1 MQHRLFLIVF
11 AVAMFSAPAEIFAAE
26 DLITRSKSDPGV
38 KLLVFPLSM
47 KVIENRPKKGLYYFY
62 ENGSKRFDEGLEG
75 SLASKQNVFESLLS
89 DPKVIRNT
97 LVKVDPARIVPSS
110 REKDLKGPV
119 TRKTLRDWA
128 KHYTT
133 NVLLIFRREISI
145 TTDQPLP
152 SDAYLQPQSL
162 LAQTSNYQVNLRT
175 TGMLYLTKQKK
186 VLALEPDTRQA
197 SIHSGENGQESWRAL
212 AQEGLQQLGNTA
224 KKTFQAYKFEK
235 RQSAY

>member
-1 MQHRLFLIVF
+1 MRHRLLLTIF
-11 AVAMFSAPAEIFAAE
+11 AFAMFSDPAGIFAAE
-26 DLITRSKSDPGV
+26 DLIARSKSDTGI

-75 SLASKQNVFESLLS
+75 SLAPKQNVFESLIS
-89 DPKVIRNT
+89 DPKIIRST

-110 REKDLKGPV
+110 TEKDLKGPV
-119 TRKTLRDWA
+119 TRKTLRNWA

-145 TTDQPLP
+145 TTDQSLL
-152 SDAYLQPQSL
+152 SDVYLQPQSL
-162 LAQTSNYQVNLRT
+162 LAQTSNYQVALRT

-186 VLALEPDTRQA
+186 VLALEPDTRRT

-212 AQEGLQQLGNTA
+212 AKEGLQRLGNTA

-235 RQSAY
+235 RRSAY

>member
-1 MQHRLFLIVF
+1 VQHRLLLIIF
-11 AVAMFSAPAEIFAAE
+11 AVAMFSGPSGIFAAE
-26 DLITRSKSDPGV
+26 DLIARSKSDAGV

-62 ENGSKRFDEGLEG
+62 ENGSKRFDEGLGG
-75 SLASKQNVFESLLS
+75 SLSSKQNAFESLLS
-89 DPKVIRNT
+89 NPKIIRNT

-133 NVLLIFRREISI
+133 NVLLIFRRKISI
-145 TTDQPLP
+145 TTDQPLL
-152 SDAYLQPQSL
+152 SDVYLQPQSL
-162 LAQTSNYQVNLRT
+162 LAQTSNYQVNLQT
-175 TGMLYLTKQKK
+175 TGILYLTKQNK

-212 AQEGLQQLGNTA
+212 AQEGLKQLGNTA

-235 RQSAY
+235 RRSAY

>member
-1 MQHRLFLIVF
+1 MQHRLFLIIF
-11 AVAMFSAPAEIFAAE
+11 AVAMFSDPAGIFAAE
-26 DLITRSKSDPGV
+26 DLIARNKSDTGV

-62 ENGSKRFDEGLEG
+62 ENGSKRFDEGLGG
-75 SLASKQNVFESLLS
+75 SLSSKQNAFESLLS
-89 DPKVIRNT
+89 NPKIIRNT
-97 LVKVDPARIVPSS
+97 LVKVNPTRIVPSS

-133 NVLLIFRREISI
+133 NVLLIFRRKISI
-145 TTDQPLP
+145 TTDQPLL
-152 SDAYLQPQSL
+152 SDVYLQPQSL

-186 VLALEPDTRQA
+186 VLALEPDTRRA

-235 RQSAY
+235 RRSAY

>member
-1 MQHRLFLIVF
+1 VQHRLLLIIF
-11 AVAMFSAPAEIFAAE
+11 AVAMFSGPSGIFAAE
-26 DLITRSKSDPGV
+26 DLIARSKSDAGV

-62 ENGSKRFDEGLEG
+62 ENGSKRFDEGLGG
-75 SLASKQNVFESLLS
+75 SLSSKQNAFESLLS
-89 DPKVIRNT
+89 NPKIISNT
-97 LVKVDPARIVPSS
+97 LVKVDPTRIVPSS

-133 NVLLIFRREISI
+133 NVLLIFRRKISI
-145 TTDQPLP
+145 TTDQPLL
-152 SDAYLQPQSL
+152 SDVYLQPQSL

-175 TGMLYLTKQKK
+175 TGILYLTKQNK

-197 SIHSGENGQESWRAL
+197 SIHSGENGQESWRVL
-212 AQEGLQQLGNTA
+212 AQEGLKQLGNTA

-235 RQSAY
+235 RRSAY

>member
-1 MQHRLFLIVF
+1 MQYRLFLIVF
-11 AVAMFSAPAEIFAAE
+11 AVVMFSAPVGIFAAE
-26 DLITRSKSDPGV
+26 DLITRSKSDTGI

-62 ENGSKRFDEGLEG
+62 ENGSKQFGKGLEG
-75 SLASKQNVFESLLS
+75 SFSSKQNAFESLLS
-89 DPKVIRNT
+89 DPEIVRNT

-110 REKDLKGPV
+110 REKDLRGPV

-133 NVLLIFRREISI
+133 NVLLIFRRKISI

-152 SDAYLQPQSL
+152 SNVYLQPQSL
-162 LAQTSNYQVNLRT
+162 LTQTSNYQVNLRT

-186 VLALEPDTRQA
+186 VLALEPDTRRA

>member
-1 MQHRLFLIVF
+1 MQHRLLLIIF
-11 AVAMFSAPAEIFAAE
+11 AVAMFSGPSGIFAAE
-26 DLITRSKSDPGV
+26 DLIARSKSDAGV

-62 ENGSKRFDEGLEG
+62 ENGSKRFDEGLGG
-75 SLASKQNVFESLLS
+75 SLSSKQNAFESLLS
-89 DPKVIRNT
+89 NPKIIRNT
-97 LVKVDPARIVPSS
+97 LVKVDPTRIVPSS

-133 NVLLIFRREISI
+133 NVLLIFRRKISI
-145 TTDQPLP
+145 TTDQPLL
-152 SDAYLQPQSL
+152 SDVYLQPQSL
-162 LAQTSNYQVNLRT
+162 LTQTSNYQVNLQT
-175 TGMLYLTKQKK
+175 TGILYLTKQNK

-212 AQEGLQQLGNTA
+212 AQEGLKQLGNTA

-235 RQSAY
+235 RRSAY

>member
-1 MQHRLFLIVF
+1 VQHRLLLIIF
-11 AVAMFSAPAEIFAAE
+11 AVAMFSGPSGIFAAE
-26 DLITRSKSDPGV
+26 DLIARSKSDAGV

-62 ENGSKRFDEGLEG
+62 ENGSKRFDEGLGG
-75 SLASKQNVFESLLS
+75 SLSSKQNAFESLLS
-89 DPKVIRNT
+89 NPKIIRNT
-97 LVKVDPARIVPSS
+97 LVKVDPTRIVPSS

-133 NVLLIFRREISI
+133 NVLLIFRRKISI
-145 TTDQPLP
+145 TTDQPLL
-152 SDAYLQPQSL
+152 SDVYLQPQSL
-162 LAQTSNYQVNLRT
+162 LTQTSNYQVNLQT
-175 TGMLYLTKQKK
+175 TGILYLTKQNK

-212 AQEGLQQLGNTA
+212 AQEGLKQLGNTA

-235 RQSAY
+235 RRSAY